1 MFRAASAVL
10 SAGAAASAAWSG
22 FVTTNPKSSGGEADA
37 TMGMVYSTPMKTKSK
52 KAKTSGKGWCL
63 TAPAT
68 PETDHPA
75 KNGPCR
81 GNIGK
86 GEGFGV
92 VPALRPTRDLGG
104 GWWECSVAARATIAE
119 APAVLR

>member
-10 SAGAAASAAWSG
+10 SAGAAASPAWSG
-22 FVTTNPKSSGGEADA
+22 FVTTNPMSSGGEADA
-37 TMGMVYSTPMKTKSK
+37 TMGTVYSTPMKTKSK
-52 KAKTSGKGWCL
+52 RAKTSGKGWCL
-63 TAPAT
+63 TEPTT

-81 GNIGK
+81 GKIGK

-92 VPALRPTRDLGG
+92 VPPLTPTRDLGG
-104 GWWECSVAARATIAE
+104 GWWNWSVAPRATIVSA
-119 APAVLR
+119 AAVLR